1 VAARAGGAGGLSL
14 PAHLAPLVLASA
26 SPRRAALLAG
36 LGWPAEVRP
45 AGVDERPLPGE
56 APRDTCLRLARAKAA
71 AVARGLRAG
80 CVLGGDT
87 LVLLDGRA
95 LSKPADAAE
104 AESMLRALAGRRHEV
119 ASAVALQHVPSGRV
133 VAGLDVAQVEFD
145 PLERGW
151 LERYLARGEWRGKA
165 GAYGIQERAAAF
177 ARVVDGAWSTVV
189 GLPLDLLARL
199 ALRLEN
205 ELP

>member
-1 VAARAGGAGGLSL
+1 
-14 PAHLAPLVLASA
+14 
-26 SPRRAALLAG
+26 
-36 LGWPAEVRP
+36 
-45 AGVDERPLPGE
+45 
-56 APRDTCLRLARAKAA
+56 
-71 AVARGLRAG
+71 
-80 CVLGGDT
+80 
-87 LVLLDGRA
+87 
-95 LSKPADAAE
+95 
-104 AESMLRALAGRRHEV
+104 MLRALAGRRHEV